1 MNNMCTQR
9 AIGDELFAPAIQPR
23 YREASSQTMQRLLE
37 HPVTYVLG
45 FVAALVLLFGVVLI
59 WKPGS

>member
-1 MNNMCTQR
+1 
-9 AIGDELFAPAIQPR
+9 
-23 YREASSQTMQRLLE
+23 MQRLLE